1 MIVFLNGQ
9 FVPEDQATVSVL
21 DRSFLYGDGL
31 FETLLV
37 RRGQPF
43 RWAQHLDRLEQGAAF
58 LGIRLP
64 FSRSALLGFAREL
77 AQING
82 LPDALLRL
90 TLSRGVGPRG
100 YSPKGADCP
109 TLVMTLHPAPVW
121 NPSAPPR
128 WKLATAS
135 FRLPAHEAL
144 AQFKTCNKLAQVLAR
159 AEVEARG
166 ADEALL
172 LNTDGYVVEA
182 ASSNLFWV
190 EGRTVCTP
198 PLASGILAGVTRAVV
213 FELCQRGGVP
223 IREAELR
230 PEELGRTDGV
240 FVSLSSWGIVA
251 ASELDGQPLPA
262 CPLISQLFRR
272 YLQLLEIE
280 TTAEPNIAHELPHA

>member
-43 RWAQHLDRLEQGAAF
+43 RWLQHLERLERGAAF

-64 FSRSALLGFAREL
+64 FASGALLGFAQEL
-77 AQING
+77 IHRNA

-100 YSPKGADCP
+100 YSPKGADRP

-121 NPSAPPR
+121 NPTASPR

-172 LNTDGYVVEA
+172 LSTDGHVVEA

-190 EGRTVCTP
+190 EGRTACTP
-198 PLASGILAGVTRAVV
+198 PLASGILPGVTRVV
-213 FELCQRGGVP
+213 VLELCQSAGVP
-223 IREAELR
+223 TREATLL
-230 PEELGRTDGV
+230 PEDLARTDGV

-251 ASELDGQPLPA
+251 ASELDGRALPE
-262 CPLISQLFRR
+262 CPLVGDLCRGYAR
-272 YLQLLEIE
+272 LLETE
-280 TTAEPNIAHELPHA
+280 TTAASSGTSHLPHV